1 VNSNDGNTGPRH
13 RADGPGPSSSVFTA
27 IAPSSAAAFDA
38 LDADAL
44 EAGLERAAGQYPNML
59 APDLMAVTLR
69 KLGIKCKA
77 IELDPAEA
85 GPEGPDPRTF
95 PGFRP
100 ALIQLPGARRTWL
113 DS

>member
-1 VNSNDGNTGPRH
+1 MNSNDGNTGPRH